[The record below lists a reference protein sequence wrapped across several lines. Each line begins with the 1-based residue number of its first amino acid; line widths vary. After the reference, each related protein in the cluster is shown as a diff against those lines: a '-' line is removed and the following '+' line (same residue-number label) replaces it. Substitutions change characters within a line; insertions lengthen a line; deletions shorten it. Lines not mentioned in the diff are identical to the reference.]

1 MISARLPDELE
12 QLLGSA
18 SKAKHMSKSDM
29 VKEALVQY
37 LGQDIEYNDSFNI
50 GEEYFDDY
58 GSGDGS
64 LSQTY
69 KEKLR
74 DKINAKLNTN
84 KHHPR

>member
-37 LGQDIEYNDSFNI
+37 LGRDIEEKSSFEL
-50 GEEYFDDY
+50 GEDLFGRY

-74 DKINAKLNTN
+74 DKINAKLHT
-84 KHHPR
+84 H